1 MKAWLILRQPRW
13 LLVIAA
19 VLLLAAYLLFSD
31 QAPETPLEVASP
43 AVPPGL
49 PKPPRLPGGEAAP
62 SPEPPVAAAS
72 SGATDAPPAGP
83 ADIFAV
89 RTWEPPAPPPEVAAD
104 LPPPVPQAPPVP
116 FRFIG
121 KLEERGKPVVY
132 FLSEGEQI
140 LVVSPGDLIK
150 GNYRVG
156 KIEGGELHFLYRPM
170 NLKQSIPAGGD
181 T

>member
-19 VLLLAAYLLFSD
+19 VLLLAGYWLFSD
-31 QAPETPLEVASP
+31 QAPETPPEAASP
-43 AVPPGL
+43 AAPVATPRPPVPSGET
-49 PKPPRLPGGEAAP
+49 GGSPAEAAP
-62 SPEPPVAAAS
+62 AAA
-72 SGATDAPPAGP
+72 DAPPAGP
-83 ADIFAV
+83 IDIFAV

-104 LPPPVPQAPPVP
+104 LPPPAPQAPPIP

-170 NLKQSIPAGGD
+170 NLKQSIPVGGD